1 MSSSYDGRTTATTG
15 IPTDVSQDGRL
26 GPYRLI
32 REIGHGGMGT
42 VYLSVRDDDA
52 FQKRVAIKVLRRG
65 MDTDSIVRRFRHERQ
80 ILASLEH
87 PFIASLLD
95 GGSTPDG
102 RPYFAMEYVEGQPIV
117 DYCDTHR
124 LDTAA
129 RLELFR
135 HVCTAVQYAHQN
147 LIIHRDIK
155 PANVLVIADG
165 TPKLLDFG
173 IAKLL
178 NPELAGQTLA
188 LTAPGLQLMTPEYA
202 SPEQVR
208 GEAVTTATDV
218 YSLGVLL
225 YELLAGRLPYRLTSR
240 APADIVR
247 IVCESEPIRPS
258 TAITTSD
265 PTPDGDAETR
275 SGPEHGFATTPKT
288 DRRLTVDTD
297 RLRRQLAGDL
307 DNIILK
313 ALSKEPRRRYASVDQ
328 FSEDV
333 RRHLAGLPVIARKD
347 TWGYR
352 TTKFVRRNRAVVG
365 AAAMTFAVLIAGII
379 GTTWQARVARLE
391 RARAEQRF
399 GDVRQL
405 ANAFLFDF
413 HDSIADLEGATP
425 ARKLIVTKGL
435 EYLDRLAQDAGDRV
449 DLRREIAA
457 AYIKVGDVQGRPFVP
472 NLGDTAG
479 ALASY
484 RKAVGVYES
493 IAGDAARPVKDEA
506 LRRDLALA
514 YMRLSDI
521 LAAAGDTAGSLS
533 VAKKSL
539 AIEKEISSDA
549 TDPPAARRA
558 LVASY
563 TRVGDML
570 AASGDVTGALEHRRT
585 ALALMESVFAAAPD
599 EIANIRQLGVAYQKL
614 GNTLG
619 NPNAL
624 NLGDHAGGLAALE
637 RSSEIFRN
645 ASAKHPSNAM
655 LRRNHAVA
663 ESNAADI
670 LFAMK
675 RVDEALARE
684 RRSLAVYEAQ
694 ATADPTNAA
703 AQNDLALGYSKVAQ
717 LLDSVGKTA
726 EGLPD
731 QQRATAIHRRLVA
744 ADPQSSDMKQEL
756 ASDLNREATLQAKL
770 GMREAA
776 LANHT
781 RAVEIS
787 RELTEANPT
796 DYELRFALGI
806 AYAGRADA
814 YLEFARAP
822 RAPSRS
828 ADLAAAERDYASALD
843 IYNKL
848 KQAGTFAA
856 SDQEYVDKALQELE
870 KIRAERTTTR

>member
-1 MSSSYDGRTTATTG
+1 
-15 IPTDVSQDGRL
+15 
-26 GPYRLI
+26 
-32 REIGHGGMGT
+32 MGT
-42 VYLSVRDDDA
+42 VYLGVRDDDA
-52 FQKRVAIKVLRRG
+52 FQKRVAIKVLKRG
-65 MDTDSIVRRFRHERQ
+65 MDTESIVRRFRHERQ

-155 PANVLVIADG
+155 PANVLVIAEG

-188 LTAPGLQLMTPEYA
+188 PTAPGLQLMTPEYA

-208 GEAVTTATDV
+208 GDPVSTATDV

-247 IVCESEPIRPS
+247 IVCESEPMRPS
-258 TAITTSD
+258 TAITSID
-265 PTPDGDAETR
+265 PEPPGEA
-275 SGPEHGFATTPKT
+275 ATGSEEPHHASKSTAASKP
-288 DRRLTVDTD
+288 DRRLTVDAD

-328 FSEDV
+328 FAEDV

-352 TTKFVRRNRAVVG
+352 TTKFVRRNRAAVVTL
-365 AAAMTFAVLIAGII
+365 AATFAVLVAGII
-379 GTTWQARVARLE
+379 GTTWQARAARVQ

-413 HDSIADLEGATP
+413 HDSIADLEGSTP
-425 ARKLIVTKGL
+425 ARKLVVTKGL

-449 DLRREIAA
+449 DLRREVAA
-457 AYIKVGDVQGRPFVP
+457 AYMKVGDVQGRPFTP

-484 RKAVGVYES
+484 RKAVSLYES
-493 IAGDAARPVKDEA
+493 ITGEAARDEA
-506 LRRDLALA
+506 LRRELALA
-514 YMRLSDI
+514 YMRLSDV
-521 LAAAGDTAGSLS
+521 LTAAGDTAASLS
-533 VAKKSL
+533 FAQKSL
-539 AIEKEISSDA
+539 AIEREVSGDA
-549 TDPPAARRA
+549 TDTPAARRA

-570 AASGDVTGALEHRRT
+570 AATGNVNGALEHRRT
-585 ALALMESVFAAAPD
+585 ALALMEAVMAQAPD
-599 EIANIRQLGVAYQKL
+599 DVATIRQLGVAYQKL

-619 NPNAL
+619 NPNAP
-624 NLGDHAGGLAALE
+624 NIGDHAGGLAALE

-645 ASAKHPSNAM
+645 ASAKYPSNAM
-655 LRRNHAVA
+655 FRRNHAVA

-684 RRSLAVYEAQ
+684 RRSLAVYEGQ
-694 ATADPTNAA
+694 AKADPTNAA
-703 AQNDLALGYSKVAQ
+703 AQNDLAIGYSKIAQ
-717 LLDSVGKTA
+717 LMEAVGKPA
-726 EGLPD
+726 EGLAE
-731 QQRATAIHRRLVA
+731 QQRATDIHRRLVA

-756 ASDLNREATLQAKL
+756 ASDHNREATLQAKL
-770 GMREAA
+770 GMREPS
-776 LANHT
+776 LANHA
-781 RAVEIS
+781 RAVDIS
-787 RELTEANPT
+787 RELSAANPS
-796 DYELRFALGI
+796 DYELRFALGL

-814 YLEFARAP
+814 YLDFARAA
-822 RAPSRS
+822 RASSRA
-828 ADLAAAERDYASALD
+828 ADLAAAERDYMSALD
-843 IYNKL
+843 IYSQLQK
-848 KQAGTFAA
+848 AGTFAA
-856 SDQEYVDKALQELE
+856 SDKEYVDKASASLE
-870 KIRAERTTTR
+870 KVRAERAAIR